1 MLVTARP
8 VSDVWRYLEAATTA
22 FSEKASE
29 HPQTLLSCLVTASIL
44 ISPDQFLSSNQLVLM
59 ILIIFNHIS
68 HFVHSYS
75 AADNFSRETFSRR
88 LRSAFRYIS
97 WQQPNQLDIK
107 LNLNSRLTQQQNL
120 HQRGSVFVWWQETE
134 AIRRFEKISQSRRRP
149 LLGPSHGWEASAF
162 TFKTLC

>member
-1 MLVTARP
+1 M
-8 VSDVWRYLEAATTA
+8 EAATTA

-29 HPQTLLSCLVTASIL
+29 HPQTLLSCLVTASIR
-44 ISPDQFLSSNQLVLM
+44 ISPDQFLSSNSNQLVLM

-120 HQRGSVFVWWQETE
+120 HQRGSVFVWCQVTE

-149 LLGPSHGWEASAF
+149 LLGPSPG
-162 TFKTLC
+162 

>member
-1 MLVTARP
+1 M
-8 VSDVWRYLEAATTA
+8 EADTTA

-29 HPQTLLSCLVTASIL
+29 HPQTLLSCLVTASIR

-120 HQRGSVFVWWQETE
+120 HQRGSVFVWWQEME
-134 AIRRFEKISQSRRRP
+134 AIRIFAKIITEKAPIRAFSW
-149 LLGPSHGWEASAF
+149 LKAATTAF
-162 TFKTLC
+162 TFKTLLRHYARLA